1 MPADDRPTLLVR
13 VAPWAIAVIAALA
26 IVSCVVPVWLEAKTA
41 ADYSAQAALN
51 KEICDLLAAVPPGQL
66 YPAAL
71 SELPLTFPDGGD
83 ALLLKRFEYHSTGKT
98 CTLRT
103 EFAWH
108 EPRVSVRSFPN
119 DSQ

>member
-1 MPADDRPTLLVR
+1 MIAVLLIASR
-13 VAPWAIAVIAALA
+13 VAP
-26 IVSCVVPVWLEAKTA
+26 VWFEAKTA
-41 ADYSAQAALN
+41 ADYSAHAALN
-51 KEICDLLAAVPPGQL
+51 KEICDYLAAIPPGQP

-71 SELPLTFPDGGD
+71 SELPLMFPDDGD

-108 EPRVSVRSFPN
+108 EREVFAHSFPN
-119 DSQ
+119 DSE